1 MTGTVASS
9 IRRSRFGIG
18 TQLAVK
24 PEHLYTTSSSW
35 MRYRNINCT
44 PSASQYIQ
52 EIMQVIPRKLDVTN
66 LNFYFVRN

>member
-1 MTGTVASS
+1 
-9 IRRSRFGIG
+9 
-18 TQLAVK
+18 
-24 PEHLYTTSSSW
+24 